1 MLRSLTLPVLYR
13 RSRHIP
19 VHAFANRSNS
29 LSLLIAGS
37 FHHTTEIRRLIR
49 TAAPFETGYLRIRAK
64 RARAQCRS
72 LRRRA
77 LPFRG
82 DDRLRRDALFHPAFE
97 RQRQALVGFSAF
109 AQQNSRIEA
118 AFRRIIQHAVGH
130 SITRVASREHGGF
143 NFFAWM

>member
-13 RSRHIP
+13 RSRPIP

-97 RQRQALVGFSAF
+97 RQRQIVLWVGLR
-109 AQQNSRIEA
+109 SRDYLAEVIRAGAAGAMLHARRHVQSHEA
-118 AFRRIIQHAVGH
+118 VRLPLP
-130 SITRVASREHGGF
+130 
-143 NFFAWM
+143 

>member
-49 TAAPFETGYLRIRAK
+49 TAAPFERCYLRIRAK

-82 DDRLRRDALFHPAFE
+82 DDRLRRDALFHPEFQ
-97 RQRQALVGFSAF
+97 RQRQAIVGFSAF
-109 AQQNSRIEA
+109 AQKNSSLEA
-118 AFRRIIQHAVGH
+118 PIRRII
-130 SITRVASREHGGF
+130 TRAIGNPISR
-143 NFFAWM
+143 